1 MNRRWIYN
9 KVCLH
14 DNVYIDD
21 FEVINDSE
29 DVLVTIRCYTCSQTQ
44 QHTIC
49 LENMLDDLHLGWE
62 E

>member
-1 MNRRWIYN
+1 MNL
-9 KVCLH
+9 CLH
-14 DNVYIDD
+14 DYIYIDD

-29 DVLVTIRCYTCSQTQ
+29 DVLVTIRCHRCSQAQ

-49 LENMLDDLHLGWE
+49 IENMLDDLHLGWE